1 MKTQEKKGLL
11 ALLGIGAGI
20 FAWFKYRNLTPEKKE
35 ELHNKV
41 KAVGDKINN
50 TVNDLDAQA
59 SRKFNELKNSATKGV
74 KDMTNEVKEMTNKD
88 ITN

>member
-1 MKTQEKKGLL
+1 MKTQQKKGLL

-20 FAWFKYRNLTPEKKE
+20 FAWFKYKNLTPEKKE

-41 KAVGDKINN
+41 KAVGDKINT

-59 SRKFNELKNSATKGV
+59 TRKFNELKNSAT
-74 KDMTNEVKEMTNKD
+74 NEVKNMTNKD
-88 ITN
+88 VRP

>member
-1 MKTQEKKGLL
+1 MKTQQKKGLW
-11 ALLGIGAGI
+11 ALLGIGAGL
-20 FAWFKYRNLTPEKKE
+20 FAWFKYRNLTPEKKD

-59 SRKFNELKNSATKGV
+59 TRKFNELKNSATREV
-74 KDMTNEVKEMTNKD
+74 KDMTNKDMTN
-88 ITN
+88 